1 MRQAGIV
8 SVLGGSAPAPGSPA
22 YQEAYTLGRLLA
34 EAGYTVA
41 SGGYSGTMEAVSR
54 GAAEAG
60 GHVIGVTTDRLNRW
74 EARTI
79 HPNPWVREEIRFPT
93 LRERLI
99 HLITFSDAL
108 IALRGGIGTLSEV
121 SLAWSLMQVGEIAV
135 RPLILVGESWGALL
149 RQFYGNGEYIRDKDM
164 RLWQCV
170 DGPAAAV
177 AVLNGHT
184 EADKEQDH
192 A

>member
-1 MRQAGIV
+1 MKQGRIV

-22 YQEAYTLGRLLA
+22 YQEAYALGRLLA
-34 EAGYTVA
+34 EAGYIVA

-74 EARTI
+74 ETRAT

-99 HLITFSDAL
+99 HLISFSDAL

-121 SLAWSLMQVGEIAV
+121 SLAWSLMQVGELPV
-135 RPLILVGESWGALL
+135 RPLILVGATWGTLL
-149 RQFYGNGEYIRDKDM
+149 RQFYGNGEYIRDEDM

-170 DGPAAAV
+170 DSPEAAIA
-177 AVLNGHT
+177 ALNGHAGSSEET
-184 EADKEQDH
+184 GH

>member
-1 MRQAGIV
+1 MRQGSIV
-8 SVLGGSAPAPGSPA
+8 SVLGGSSPAPGSPA

-41 SGGYSGTMEAVSR
+41 SGGYSGIMEAVSR

-74 EARTI
+74 EVRTVRA
-79 HPNPWVREEIRFPT
+79 NPWVREEIRFPT
-93 LRERLI
+93 LRERLL

-121 SLAWSLMQVGEIAV
+121 ALAWSLMQVGEMPV
-135 RPLILVGESWGALL
+135 RPLILVGPAWGTLL
-149 RQFYGNGEYIRDKDM
+149 RQYYGRGEYIRDEDM

-170 DGPAAAV
+170 DGPEAAV
-177 AVLNGHT
+177 SALNGHGGT
-184 EADKEQDH
+184 DGG
-192 A
+192 